1 MNPPGPIL
9 VGHLFPELRQHLLS
23 LLRSLAPEDWL
34 RPTSAGKW
42 NVKDVASHILGGDIG
57 NLSRRRD
64 TYDPRQT
71 PISGW
76 DELVQYINQIN
87 ASWVEAAQRIS
98 PPLLCDLLAY
108 VGAQVDQYFLSLDPF
123 AFSSPVS
130 WAGSEP
136 APQWLDVAREYTE
149 RWHHQQQIRDATGR
163 EGLYDQHLFAPV
175 LDAFVRALPHTFRE
189 VAASSGA
196 VVQLTLSG
204 EGGGQWALRRG
215 SAGWELLVGKADH
228 PEAEVTIAAQ
238 DAWKIF
244 TRGLRGDAAM
254 RCAQIRGESRLGAKI
269 LDMVSVIA

>member
-9 VGHLFPELRQHLLS
+9 VGDLFPELRRHLLA

-42 NVKDVASHILGGDIG
+42 NVKDVASHILGGDIS

-64 TYDPRQT
+64 VYDPRTT
-71 PISGW
+71 PISSW
-76 DELVQYINQIN
+76 NDLVQYINQIN

-98 PPLLCDLLAY
+98 PALLFDLLAY
-108 VGAQVDQYFLSLDPF
+108 VGAQADQYFLSLDPF
-123 AFSSPVS
+123 ALGAAVS

-149 RWHHQQQIRDATGR
+149 RWHHQQQIRDAVGR
-163 EGLYDQHLFAPV
+163 EALDEQRLFAPV

-189 VAASSGA
+189 VAAPQGTI
-196 VVQLTLSG
+196 VQLTLSG
-204 EGGGQWALRRG
+204 EGGGQWALRCG
-215 SAGWELLVGKADH
+215 KQSWELLVGQADN
-228 PEAEVTIAAQ
+228 PAAEVTIAAK

-254 RCAQIRGESRLGAKI
+254 RCAQIRGDSRESVRNAW
-269 LDMVSVIA
+269 